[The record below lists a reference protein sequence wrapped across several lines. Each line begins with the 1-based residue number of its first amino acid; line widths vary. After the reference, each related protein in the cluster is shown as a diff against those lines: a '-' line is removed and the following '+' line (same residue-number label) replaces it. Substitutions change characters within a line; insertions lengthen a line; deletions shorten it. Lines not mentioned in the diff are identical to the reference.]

1 MEEVLRLFYAKM
13 RLTKSHFFR
22 ITMYNLHP
30 TNFVKYIWLVQITRP
45 IQVMY
50 ILYNIYIYII
60 STISVI
66 YVYIYIYI
74 YKYIYIYIYVYPNL
88 PRNVIGR
95 LFRARS
101 RNSQDQK
108 TFLAPSADKETRNH
122 FKECSKHHLSQS
134 ANQGLSRSI

>member
-1 MEEVLRLFYAKM
+1 
-13 RLTKSHFFR
+13 
-22 ITMYNLHP
+22 MYNLHP

-74 YKYIYIYIYVYPNL
+74 YKYIYIYIYMYTQ
-88 PRNVIGR
+88 IYQEM
-95 LFRARS
+95 S
-101 RNSQDQK
+101 
-108 TFLAPSADKETRNH
+108 
-122 FKECSKHHLSQS
+122 
-134 ANQGLSRSI
+134 